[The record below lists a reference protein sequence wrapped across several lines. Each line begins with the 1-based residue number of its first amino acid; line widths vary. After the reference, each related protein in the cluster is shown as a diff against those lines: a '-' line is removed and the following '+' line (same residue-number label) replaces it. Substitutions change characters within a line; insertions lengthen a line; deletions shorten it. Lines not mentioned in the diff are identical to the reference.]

1 MYDIFVK
8 DKAGILAFTN
18 QNHYKKEKKAAILPD
33 FSLRFTYNFVSSIS
47 CYTGKCLVYVLNY
60 LTNCAMYAF
69 FGVCITRA
77 YFSTKDFVDIN
88 NTLVNTG
95 TKITL
100 SIFN

>member
-1 MYDIFVK
+1 
-8 DKAGILAFTN
+8 LSRTRQAFLLLPANIIT
-18 QNHYKKEKKAAILPD
+18 KKKKKQQFCLIEC
-33 FSLRFTYNFVSSIS
+33 LRFTYNFVSSIS